1 MDFFRFPHTPHI
13 AWLGAGQPRD
23 DKVLVPDEV
32 QPILSQ
38 DVVVEEKVDGA
49 NVGFSVDEDGNL
61 QLQNRGTFLT
71 QDGCHPQFK
80 PIWRWLQPRG
90 YALAEVLFPDLMLF
104 GEWCYGVHSVRYS
117 RLPDWL
123 LAFDIYDR
131 GAGRFFSTARRDE
144 LFAQL
149 GLAAVPRLG
158 SGLFDLAG
166 LRTLLGQS
174 RVGDVPA
181 EGLYL
186 RVDDGDW
193 LAARA
198 KLVRPEFVQSMGEH
212 WSQRTFES
220 NRLAST
226 EAGEQGSCY

>member
-1 MDFFRFPHTPHI
+1 MDFFRFPHTPYI

-23 DKVLVPDEV
+23 DKVLAPDEAQAV
-32 QPILSQ
+32 LSNE
-38 DVVVEEKVDGA
+38 VVVEEKVDGA

-61 QLQNRGTFLT
+61 QLQNRGAFLA
-71 QDGCHPQFK
+71 QDACHPQFK
-80 PIWRWLQPRG
+80 PIWRWLQPRAH
-90 YALAEVLFPDLMLF
+90 ALAEALFPNLMLF

-131 GAGRFFSTARRDE
+131 GAERFLSTARRDE
-144 LFAQL
+144 IFTRL

-158 SGLFDLAG
+158 AGRFDLTGPRA
-166 LRTLLGQS
+166 LLGQS
-174 RVGDVPA
+174 RVGEVPA

-198 KLVRPEFVQSMGEH
+198 KLVRPEFVQSITEH
-212 WSQRTFES
+212 WSQRPLES
-220 NRLAST
+220 NRLALT
-226 EAGEQGSCY
+226 EAGEQRPRQ

>member
-23 DKVLVPDEV
+23 DKVLAPDEAQAV
-32 QPILSQ
+32 LSNE
-38 DVVVEEKVDGA
+38 VVVEEKVDGA

-71 QDGCHPQFK
+71 QNGCHPQFK

-90 YALAEVLFPDLMLF
+90 HALAEALFPDLMLF
-104 GEWCYGVHSVRYS
+104 GEWCYGVHTVRYS

-144 LFAQL
+144 LFTQL
-149 GLAAVPRLG
+149 GLAAVSRIG
-158 SGLFDLAG
+158 SGRFDLAG

-174 RVGDVPA
+174 RVGDLPA

-198 KLVRPEFVQSMGEH
+198 KLVRPEFVQSIGEH
-212 WSQRTFES
+212 WSQRTLES

-226 EAGEQGSCY
+226 EAGEQRSCY